1 MKSDYVAAA
10 LLVGAVAVGLG
21 AKSIRPGDEYC
32 PAPSAASVAMLF
44 APCQAFE
51 TAMGGPVTK
60 RQAIQLG
67 LLIPDKQPTPAGT
80 QVASEY

>member
-10 LLVGAVAVGLG
+10 LLVGAVAIGLG
-21 AKSIRPGDEYC
+21 AKSIRSGDEYC
-32 PAPSAASVAMLF
+32 PAASVATLF

-60 RQAIQLG
+60 QQAVQL
-67 LLIPDKQPTPAGT
+67 AC
-80 QVASEY
+80 